1 MPSPFPGMDPY
12 LEAPAIWPDFHDAFA
27 GEIRSELNRTLPAP
41 YYARLEMRPEVGI
54 SASERGQR
62 KIVPDVAVVR
72 PPRDS
77 RAQPAAVALEQ
88 PRTEISTSYEV
99 NVLDEPLRHHF
110 VEIRDPAQ
118 GHKLITLIEIASPSN
133 KRRGAD
139 RDAYHRKQ
147 REVAESDASLIEIDL
162 LRSGERLISDP
173 HLLEFLT
180 RLEAAPDY
188 LVLVNRVWGR
198 SKEGTRFQVFAFSLR
213 EMLPCVPV
221 PLRQGEAEVPLDLQ
235 YLLNRA
241 YDGGPY
247 QRGAVDYAGAPD
259 PPLRQSDE
267 AWAAQVLR
275 TLRDSEGGNVR

>member
-27 GEIRSELNRTLPAP
+27 GEIRTELNRTLPAP

-54 SASERGQR
+54 AASEGGQR
-62 KIVPDVAVVR
+62 RIVPDIAVVR

-77 RAQPAAVALEQ
+77 RARPPTVALEQ
-88 PRTEISTSYEV
+88 PRTQISTSYEV
-99 NVLDEPLRHHF
+99 DVLDEPLRHHF

-133 KRRGAD
+133 KLRGPD

-162 LRSGERLISDP
+162 LRCGERLTSEP
-173 HLLEFLT
+173 HVLGFLA
-180 RLEAAPDY
+180 RLEPVPDY
-188 LVLVNRVWGR
+188 LVLVNRVWRR
-198 SKEGTRFQVFAFSLR
+198 SRDGTGLQVFAFTVR
-213 EMLPCVPV
+213 EVLPCISV
-221 PLRQGEAEVPLDLQ
+221 PLRQGDPEVPLDLQ

-259 PPLRQSDE
+259 PPLREADE
-267 AWAAQVLR
+267 AWAAHVLR
-275 TLRDSEGGNVR
+275 GLRDSEGRSVT